1 MSESVQTGLI
11 AATRV
16 ANEALLQRS
25 PNGVQYAVYG
35 ETAIPEA
42 DIARMVQAVPSAI
55 ASALTGKAYYFVPL
69 AMSEARADAR
79 PEAGPDARPDSH
91 ADITLIAPAYTPELS
106 DRAICHRNVPLGKLD
121 GVFISTRLLSDRF
134 ALAFEFFINVG
145 HAFVDTV
152 GVPASFTDLVWAQ
165 AVADVRGETS
175 QDAWESRNLALTPGG
190 PDGKPRI
197 DEKYKTDY
205 IEAAFS
211 DAIAIYQLSLAVD
224 FNYSDLREREYSALL
239 APQPLAD
246 RLRHVAKLF
255 PPTPPT
261 NSPSAIAA
269 AHNVLGQPSRLVYP
283 NLWSLP

>member
-16 ANEALLQRS
+16 ATEALLQRS
-25 PNGVQYAVYG
+25 ANGVQYAVYG
-35 ETAIPEA
+35 ETAIPEP
-42 DIARMVQAVPSAI
+42 DLARMVQAVPSAI
-55 ASALTGKAYYFVPL
+55 ASALAGKAYYFVPL
-69 AMSEARADAR
+69 AMSEARADAL
-79 PEAGPDARPDSH
+79 ASAKPDSH
-91 ADITLIAPAYTPELS
+91 LDITMIAPAYTPELG
-106 DRAICHRNVPLGKLD
+106 DRAICHRNVPLGTLD
-121 GVFISTRLLSDRF
+121 GIFISTRLLSDRF

-175 QDAWESRNLALTPGG
+175 QDAWESRNLALAPGG

-211 DAIAIYQLSLAVD
+211 DAVAIYQLSLAVD
-224 FNYSDLREREYSALL
+224 FNYSELREREYPLL

-255 PPTPPT
+255 PPNPT
-261 NSPSAIAA
+261 YEFAIRYRRRA
-269 AHNVLGQPSRLVYP
+269 
-283 NLWSLP
+283 